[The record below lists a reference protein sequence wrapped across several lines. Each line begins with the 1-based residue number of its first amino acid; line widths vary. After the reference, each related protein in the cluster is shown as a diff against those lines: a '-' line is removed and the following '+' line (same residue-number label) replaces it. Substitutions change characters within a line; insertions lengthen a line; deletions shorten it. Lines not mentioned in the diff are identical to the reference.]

1 MMFNTKLNA
10 IVPVVF
16 FLIGE
21 SNIGGQALNS
31 QLTAAE
37 LAASSAIKI
46 LNNTTL
52 TSFDNLDI
60 GTNNVVGHSGI
71 TVGTTHGFE
80 NEIMNYVKADTLTYG
95 ASAYMVKA
103 GQGGATMLQFEVGNG
118 AGYYATYLARVT
130 AAKSLL
136 AAAGITRYKPIIIF
150 SIGLNDIGA
159 GTTPTDFLEKTKQF
173 VANARAPIGMGNV
186 PCITHDFLGFPNW
199 TTYNAVHS
207 QLLDIIPNLSI
218 VTSNGISLKD
228 VSHPDAAGYKMI
240 ASKMM
245 NLVPKL

>member
-1 MMFNTKLNA
+1 MFNAKLNQT
-10 IVPVVF
+10 IP
-16 FLIGE
+16 FLFIIIGE
-21 SNIGGQALNS
+21 SNAGGQALNS

-71 TVGTTHGFE
+71 TVGTTHGLE
-80 NEIMNYVKADTLTYG
+80 NEIMNYVKANTLTYG
-95 ASAYMVKA
+95 ANAYMVKA
-103 GQGGATMLQFEVGNG
+103 GQGGATMLQFEVGNA
-118 AGYYATYLARVT
+118 AGYYATYLARIN

-136 AAAGITRYKPIIIF
+136 TGLGITRYKPIIIF

-159 GTTPTDFLEKTKQF
+159 NTTPTDFLEKTKQF
-173 VANARAPIGMGNV
+173 VANVRAPIGMGNV

-207 QLLDIIPNLSI
+207 QLLTIIPNLSI

-228 VSHPDAAGYKMI
+228 VSHPDATGYKMI

-245 NLVPKL
+245 NLISTL